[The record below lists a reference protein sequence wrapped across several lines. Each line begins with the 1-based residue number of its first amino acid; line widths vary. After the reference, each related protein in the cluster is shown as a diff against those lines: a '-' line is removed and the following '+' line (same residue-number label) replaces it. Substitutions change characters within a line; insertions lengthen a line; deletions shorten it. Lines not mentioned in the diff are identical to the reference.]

1 MALTLNTSAW
11 AQQLWQSHLRY
22 SRPARQVVATG
33 RKRQAQFDGFAD
45 DVHGSLYLHTPPAP
59 VEHAP
64 AWATDLLTQAQ
75 ELAEWQPLRS
85 RCRINGFAAGIA
97 TETILRALVGLVP
110 QEEAPQPR
118 QQPQP
123 GSGTGTSQPAPT
135 TDPSATRRA
144 LRQAMREAGKE
155 VDTAEAAMEGVLGGG
170 GSGEPLARA
179 ASGSMVALDQVRAL
193 YQMLQAN
200 GLMQQMALMAGR
212 LQRLVARQ
220 KKAQAVGQV
229 GAITGVTIGGALA
242 RILPSE
248 LAGLRGSRLA
258 RLQVLATIQ
267 GRKAL
272 QYEVKGDTPETR
284 GPVIVLLDKSGS
296 LSSTQ
301 CAWEAAFALTLL
313 TLCQEQRRVFAVLN
327 FDHALHDECVIEPGA
342 GVTPEVLQA
351 LCHQTGGDT
360 NFERPLRRALDLLT
374 QDARLGKAD
383 LFFLTDGRPSDG
395 WGPTA
400 ETLAGLQALKDT
412 EGLSVFGV
420 GIGRAARLD
429 TIARVAT
436 ETYTLHNDP
445 RLSEGDMVPLLAAVA

>member
-1 MALTLNTSAW
+1 MGLCLQTSKW
-11 AQQLWQSHLRY
+11 SQSLWQSHMTH
-22 SRPARQVVATG
+22 SRPARQVIAVG
-33 RKRQAQFDGFAD
+33 KKKQQAFPAWAD
-45 DVHGSLYLHTPPAP
+45 DLHGLLYLRNAPEP
-59 VEHAP
+59 VEDAP
-64 AWATDLLTQAQ
+64 TWATDLLAQAQ

-85 RCRINGFAAGIA
+85 RCRVNGFAAGIA
-97 TETILRALVGLVP
+97 TETILRALVAMVP
-110 QEEAPQPR
+110 QEEAPQEPTH
-118 QQPQP
+118 QPQP
-123 GSGTGTSQPAPT
+123 GRGTGTGHPAPS
-135 TDPSATRRA
+135 DPSATRRA

-155 VDTAEAAMEGVLGGG
+155 VDAAEAAMEGLLGGG
-170 GSGEPLARA
+170 GSGAPLARA
-179 ASGSMVALDQVRAL
+179 SSGSMVALDQVRQLYAL
-193 YQMLQAN
+193 LQAN
-200 GLMQQMALMAGR
+200 GLMQQMASMAGR

-229 GAITGVTIGGALA
+229 GAITGVTIGGDLA

-248 LAGLRGSRLA
+248 LAGLRVGRLA

-313 TLCQEQRRVFAVLN
+313 NICQEQQRVFAVLN
-327 FDHALHDECVIEPGA
+327 FDHTLHDEVIVEPGA
-342 GVTPEVLQA
+342 GVSPEVLQA
-351 LCHQTGGDT
+351 LCHQPGGDT
-360 NFERPLRRALDLLT
+360 NFERPLTRALALLT
-374 QDARLGKAD
+374 QDARLGKSD
-383 LFFLTDGRPSDG
+383 VFFLTDGKPSKG
-395 WGPTA
+395 WEPSA
-400 ETLAGLQALKDT
+400 QTLAGLQTLKDT
-412 EGLSVFGV
+412 EGLSIFGV

-429 TIARVAT
+429 TIRAIAT